1 MIRTQ
6 LMIPCA
12 ALALVVA
19 SLSFGSAPQRPPQ
32 ADPEVEALKAEVEAL
47 NARVEAMETFAE
59 AQAAAGAELMKALE
73 KSEAKGFTAGINPES
88 REVLLAGL
96 RASAEAMKAGAQDDD
111 EDDEEPAAR
120 GDRNRRRGR

>member
-19 SLSFGSAPQRPPQ
+19 SLSFGSAPQRPQ
-32 ADPEVEALKAEVEAL
+32 ADPELEALKAEVESL
-47 NARVEAMETFAE
+47 NARVEAMEAFAE
-59 AQAAAGAELMKALE
+59 AQAAAGAELMTALAQ
-73 KSEAKGFTAGINPES
+73 SEAKGFTAGINPES

-96 RASAEAMKAGAQDDD
+96 RASAEAMQAGAD
-111 EDDEEPAAR
+111 EDEDEEEPAAR
-120 GDRNRRRGR
+120 GDRNRRRRGR